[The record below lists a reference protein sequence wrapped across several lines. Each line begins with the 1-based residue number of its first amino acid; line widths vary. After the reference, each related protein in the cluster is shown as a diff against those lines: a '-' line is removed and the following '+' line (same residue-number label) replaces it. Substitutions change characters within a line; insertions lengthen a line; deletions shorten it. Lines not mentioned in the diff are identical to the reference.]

1 MRFTAIFLLVAACGD
16 NRQREEADASVDAAL
31 ADAPADTGPCGHGQ
45 ATTPAMINGRSFATF
60 QRAGA
65 VMVFA
70 GDPWPAIVIEAG
82 PIARCACDAAPAGGV
97 GNTLITVITDWPIQ
111 AGPAEIIG
119 VYMHED
125 ASTSPIG
132 GAGSMAFTQVTPT
145 SASGT
150 MTVQFP
156 GDPGPVDIVFD
167 APNCNTYQ

>member
-1 MRFTAIFLLVAACGD
+1 MRFTAILLLVAACGD
-16 NRQREEADASVDAAL
+16 NRHRDAPDASVDATIP
-31 ADAPADTGPCGHGQ
+31 DAPPDTGPCAHGE
-45 ATTPAMINGRSFATF
+45 ATTPVTIHGRSFATF

-82 PIARCACDAAPAGGV
+82 PIARCACDAPPAGGV

-125 ASTSPIG
+125 TSTSPIG
-132 GAGSMAFTQVTPT
+132 GGGSMAFTQVTPT

-156 GDPGPVDIVFD
+156 GDPGPVDIAFD